1 MPAIDL
7 IDETY
12 VAVAP
17 ERLVDAV
24 ADPGLW
30 RRWFPG
36 LTRQVFMDRGVKG
49 VRWSVTGEI
58 EGSVEVWL
66 EPAGPGTIVHW
77 YVRGDDPDAGVA
89 ARLHRDYLQ
98 AINQGMF
105 ALKDDAEWRAVGG

>member
-36 LTRQVFMDRGVKG
+36 LARQVFMDRGVKG

-58 EGSVEVWL
+58 DGSVEVWL

-77 YVRGDDPDAGVA
+77 YVRGEHPGASMA
-89 ARLHRDYLQ
+89 TRLRREYLR
-98 AINQGMF
+98 AVNQGMF
-105 ALKDDAEWRAVGG
+105 ALKDAAEEAGLA